1 MSEAAKK
8 LLEQALTLPE
18 ADRLMIAD
26 EIWASLGE
34 QAQEE
39 AAGQLMDDP
48 EFRAE
53 LERRLESIADGSA
66 ELIDGEQVFREARE
80 RLKKKRGG

>member
-8 LLEQALTLPE
+8 LLEQALALPE

-53 LERRLESIADGSA
+53 LERRLESVADGSA

-80 RLKKKRGG
+80 RLKKRRGG

>member
-8 LLEQALTLPE
+8 LLEQALALPE